1 MVKTLWDI
9 ANQLRGGIIDN
20 DIREL
25 IFHSFILISG
35 V

>member
-9 ANQLRGGIIDN
+9 ANQLQGGIIDN

-25 IFHSFILISG
+25 MFHFFILISG